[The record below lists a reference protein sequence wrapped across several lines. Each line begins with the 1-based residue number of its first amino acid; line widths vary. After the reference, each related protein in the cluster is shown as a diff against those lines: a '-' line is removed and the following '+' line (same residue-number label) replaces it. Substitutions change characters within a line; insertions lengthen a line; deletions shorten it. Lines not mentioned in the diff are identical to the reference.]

1 VRCARCGNENSEGNR
16 FCGMCGA
23 GLLVKGQ
30 APSAAMP
37 APVEKV
43 EKKAEPA
50 AVGSSAEARLP
61 ARSANLGT
69 STDSSPMS
77 AGPMITGPSF
87 LGLNKPADGGR
98 DSLGRPSR
106 NLDYLLEDD
115 EEKPRRGWGKLLM
128 VVIALALLGGLGYLR
143 WKQGGFDWVT
153 QNKKP
158 AAATESQGAADSGT
172 SGSSTGG
179 ASGPSSDA
187 SSGAPGTSAPSSTPS
202 AGGTSAAPAPDA
214 AAPSAAGQDAGT
226 ANAAAAGGAA
236 AGPSTPAENVAP
248 PKPAADSAGDKA
260 ADADAGDAT
269 GAAAAAPPESTTAP
283 PKKMRKPTPVTPVDA
298 TAEAERYIY
307 GRGVPQDC
315 DRGLHM
321 LKPAAESN
329 PKAMIALGTLYSTG
343 TCTPRDLPTA
353 YRWFAM
359 ALHKQP
365 DNQPLQNDLQKLW
378 GQMTQPERQLAIKL
392 SQ

>member
-1 VRCARCGNENSEGNR
+1 MGSEGGPVRCARCGNENSDANR

-30 APSAAMP
+30 APVAAA
-37 APVEKV
+37 APVEK
-43 EKKAEPA
+43 KSEPA

-69 STDSSPMS
+69 STDSSPMIT
-77 AGPMITGPSF
+77 GPMITGPSF

-98 DSLGRPSR
+98 DPSGRPSR

-158 AAATESQGAADSGT
+158 AAADGSQGTADSGST
-172 SGSSTGG
+172 GSSTGG
-179 ASGPSSDA
+179 AGSPSSDA
-187 SSGAPGTSAPSSTPS
+187 SSSSPSSSTPS
-202 AGGTSAAPAPDA
+202 AARASAAPTPDA
-214 AAPSAAGQDAGT
+214 AAPSTMGQDAGA
-226 ANAAAAGGAA
+226 ANAPAAGGAA
-236 AGPSTPAENVAP
+236 AGPSTSAENVAP
-248 PKPAADSAGDKA
+248 AKPADSAGDKA
-260 ADADAGDAT
+260 ADADAGDAS
-269 GAAAAAPPESTTAP
+269 GAAAEPESTTTA

-315 DRGLHM
+315 DRGLHI